1 MLFRALLSRLN
12 GGTDAYSTRAS
23 SPHRRFSK
31 QSYEKYPN
39 LPNLIVKLLSQHS
52 MVALDA
58 VPSEEVSVSLSLQA
72 QKVYP
77 ALEIL
82 ERSGMPSEQSTTIR
96 EAIRLHMEGPVWAI
110 RQKAAKTSALIL
122 DEAEFTDEIERLL
135 ESKAASQ
142 NALHGHLLYVR
153 FIIARIGPK
162 TVGQYL
168 NISKPKDSR
177 TEILIRS
184 VREYFPVG
192 YQVLQ
197 TLCFEQQLPFHGSS
211 LCRYIGRCIGATY
224 QEQKSAIFQ
233 HRILQQLT
241 FS

>member
-23 SPHRRFSK
+23 SPHRRFSR

-58 VPSEEVSVSLSLQA
+58 VPSEEVSVTLSLQA

-82 ERSGMPSEQSTTIR
+82 ERSGMPSEQRTTIR

-122 DEAEFTDEIERLL
+122 DEAEFTDEVERLL

-142 NALHGHLLYVR
+142 NAVHGHLLYVR

-168 NISKPKDSR
+168 NISKPKARELKFLLDRCENIFLLVTRFFKRFASENNCPF
-177 TEILIRS
+177 TAAAYVDILADALGQLIKNKS
-184 VREYFPVG
+184 
-192 YQVLQ
+192 LQ
-197 TLCFEQQLPFHGSS
+197 SFSTAFSS
-211 LCRYIGRCIGATY
+211 
-224 QEQKSAIFQ
+224 S
-233 HRILQQLT
+233 
-241 FS
+241 

>member
-23 SPHRRFSK
+23 STHRRFSR

-39 LPNLIVKLLSQHS
+39 LPNLIVNLLSQHS
-52 MVALDA
+52 MVALNA
-58 VPSEEVSVSLSLQA
+58 IPSEGDSVSLSLQA

-82 ERSGMPSEQSTTIR
+82 ERSGLPSEQRTTIR

-110 RQKAAKTSALIL
+110 RQKAAKASALIL
-122 DEAEFTDEIERLL
+122 DEAEFTDEIKRLL

-142 NALHGHLLYVR
+142 NAVHGHLLYVR
-153 FIIARIGPK
+153 FIIARIRPK
-162 TVGQYL
+162 TAGQYSL
-168 NISKPKDSR
+168 QIETQGSR

-184 VREYFPVG
+184 VREYFPFG

-197 TLCFEQQLPFHGSS
+197 TLCFEEQLPFHGSS
-211 LCRYIGRCIGATY
+211 LC
-224 QEQKSAIFQ
+224 
-233 HRILQQLT
+233 
-241 FS
+241 